1 MVLRGLRLP
10 AAPRGVHTSTPPN
23 ACQSVLDTLAVDY
36 DLDLATVVHSVYLEK
51 ARKASALNLYALNL
65 TPQLLLLYD
74 WGVYGDREAQVF
86 YTPAADP
93 AVLARLRVV
102 LGAHLQ
108 ADQLERQRIQVLRLL
123 YNDLE
128 FSPLLIKIPSLDLTT
143 HYNDNLLPA
152 HETILQHLQQPDE
165 KDILLL
171 YGPPA
176 PAKPAASAASAASP
190 ISLSCLFRRI

>member
-1 MVLRGLRLP
+1 M
-10 AAPRGVHTSTPPN
+10 
-23 ACQSVLDTLAVDY
+23 
-36 DLDLATVVHSVYLEK
+36 YLEK
-51 ARKASALNLYALNL
+51 ARKASVLNLYALNL

-93 AVLARLRVV
+93 AVLAQLRVV

-108 ADQLERQRIQVLRLL
+108 ADQLEHQRIQVLRLL

-190 ISLSCLFRRI
+190 ISLSCSFRRT

>member
-1 MVLRGLRLP
+1 M
-10 AAPRGVHTSTPPN
+10 
-23 ACQSVLDTLAVDY
+23 AVDH
-36 DLDLATVVHSVYLEK
+36 DLDLATVVHSVYLEEAGK
-51 ARKASALNLYALNL
+51 APALNLYALNL

-93 AVLARLRVV
+93 VVLARLRAV

-108 ADQLERQRIQVLRLL
+108 ADQLERQRIQVLRLS
-123 YNDLE
+123 YNDME
-128 FSPLLIKIPSLDLTT
+128 FSPLLIKIPSLGLTT

-152 HETILQHLQQPDE
+152 HETILQHVQQPDE
-165 KDILLL
+165 KGIIFL

-176 PAKPAASAASAASP
+176 PAKPVASAASAASP
-190 ISLSCLFRRI
+190 ISLSCSFRRT

>member
-1 MVLRGLRLP
+1 M
-10 AAPRGVHTSTPPN
+10 
-23 ACQSVLDTLAVDY
+23 
-36 DLDLATVVHSVYLEK
+36 
-51 ARKASALNLYALNL
+51 
-65 TPQLLLLYD
+65 
-74 WGVYGDREAQVF
+74 
-86 YTPAADP
+86 
-93 AVLARLRVV
+93 
-102 LGAHLQ
+102 
-108 ADQLERQRIQVLRLL
+108 LRLL

-165 KDILLL
+165 KGILLL

-190 ISLSCLFRRI
+190 ISLSCSFRRT